1 MAFCN
6 SCGATLTPGMK
17 FCNKCGTPIA
27 PDSAPAARPT
37 TFAPIPTTAA
47 PAPITPQ
54 PTGGSSALK
63 VVLIVVAV
71 IIAIGIIGIA
81 GVGFVGYRIAKNA
94 HVQQKGDNVKVETP
108 LGTFSANDPDQ
119 AVKDLGV
126 DVYPG
131 AQVQKEGTAS
141 ASFGSIHTVSANF
154 ETSDA
159 LEKVCEFYRSKYPA
173 ASVNTSDQDHC
184 NIVAKDKNKAITI
197 NVEASGGTTRIQIAT
212 MNKG

>member
-27 PDSAPAARPT
+27 PDSTPAATPT
-37 TFAPIPTTAA
+37 TFAPVPTTAA
-47 PAPITPQ
+47 AVPVATQ
-54 PTGGSSALK
+54 STGGSGALK

-81 GVGFVGYRIAKNA
+81 SVGFIGYRIAKNA
-94 HVQQKGDNVKVETP
+94 HVQQKGDSVRVETP

-154 ETSDA
+154 KTSDA
-159 LEKVCEFYRSKYPA
+159 LDKVCDLYRS
-173 ASVNTSDQDHC
+173 
-184 NIVAKDKNKAITI
+184 
-197 NVEASGGTTRIQIAT
+197 E
-212 MNKG
+212 